1 MRQDAGMSDAIEVKE
16 LVKKFGDFTAV
27 NKISFN
33 VGQGEVFGF
42 LGPNGAGKTTT
53 IRMLCG
59 LIDPTGGSANVGGFT
74 VGKQNDQIKQ
84 HIGYMSQKFS
94 LYDDLTVEQNIEL
107 YAGLYQT
114 DRNNRNKKKAEILAM
129 ADLVGKEGMLAGN
142 LAGALKQHLAL
153 GCAMIHDPRIIFLDE
168 PTAGVDPISRR
179 GFWKAID
186 IVAKRGVTVLVTTHY
201 MDEAERC
208 DRIAMISAGDLIGL
222 DSPANLKT
230 QIAGSL
236 LEIECNNVMV
246 ALEAL
251 RATKVA
257 QDVALYGVFLHTMVE
272 NEGAIEEI
280 KKVLADKGLC
290 VPRVEKITPSLE
302 DVFVFMVEKAARE
315 KK

>member
-1 MRQDAGMSDAIEVKE
+1 MSAIEVKD

-27 NKISFN
+27 NKINFSVN
-33 VGQGEVFGF
+33 PGEVFGF

-59 LIDPTGGSANVGGFT
+59 LIDPTGGSASVGGFL
-74 VGKQNDQIKQ
+74 VGKENDKIKQ

-94 LYDDLTVEQNIEL
+94 LYNDLTIEQNIEL

-114 DRNNRNKKKAEILAM
+114 DPKGRKKKKAEILEM
-129 ADLVGKEGMLAGN
+129 SDLVGKENMMAGN

-153 GCAMIHDPRIIFLDE
+153 GCAMIHEPKIIFLDE

-179 GFWKAID
+179 GFWKAINT
-186 IVAKRGVTVLVTTHY
+186 VAERGVTVLVTTHY

-230 QIAGSL
+230 RIEGAL
-236 LEIECNNVMV
+236 LEIECSQVMV

-251 RATKVA
+251 RECGSA
-257 QDVALYGVFLHTMVE
+257 QDVALYGVFLHAMVE
-272 NEGAIEEI
+272 NESASSNIRDILTNKGLEI
-280 KKVLADKGLC
+280 K
-290 VPRVEKITPSLE
+290 RIEKITPSLE

-315 KK
+315 KEERKP

>member
-1 MRQDAGMSDAIEVKE
+1 MNAIEVKE
-16 LVKKFGDFTAV
+16 LVKKFGAFTAV

-59 LIDPTGGSANVGGFT
+59 LIDPTAGGARVGGFE

-84 HIGYMSQKFS
+84 NIGYMSQKFS
-94 LYDDLTVEQNIEL
+94 LYDDLTIEQNIEL

-114 DRNNRNKKKAEILAM
+114 DPGSRQQKKAEILGM
-129 ADLVGKEGMLAGN
+129 ADLVGKERILAGD

-153 GCAMIHDPRIIFLDE
+153 GCAMIHDPKIIFLDE

-179 GFWKAID
+179 GFWRAID
-186 IVAKRGVTVLVTTHY
+186 TVAKRGVTVLVTTHY

-222 DSPANLKT
+222 DSPANLKAA
-230 QIAGSL
+230 ISGAL
-236 LEIECNNVMV
+236 LEIECDNVMI

-251 RATKVA
+251 RGTKVA
-257 QDVALYGVFLHTMVE
+257 SDVALYGVFLHTMVE
-272 NEGAIEEI
+272 NEGASEEI
-280 KKVLADKGLC
+280 RAVLTGKGLH
-290 VPRVEKITPSLE
+290 VARIEKITPSLE
-302 DVFVFMVEKAARE
+302 DVFVFMVEKAARQ
-315 KK
+315 KAQ

>member
-1 MRQDAGMSDAIEVKE
+1 MSEQAIEVKE

-59 LIDPTGGSANVGGFT
+59 LIDQTGGSARVGGFA
-74 VGKQNDQIKQ
+74 VGQQNDQIKQ

-94 LYDDLTVEQNIEL
+94 LYNDLTIEQNIEL

-114 DRNNRNKKKAEILAM
+114 DPRNRDKKKAKILAM
-129 ADLVGKEGMLAGN
+129 ADLVGKERVMAGD

-153 GCAMIHDPRIIFLDE
+153 GCAMIHEPRIIFLDE

-186 IVAKRGVTVLVTTHY
+186 TVAKRGVTVLVTTHY

-208 DRIAMISAGDLIGL
+208 DRIAMISVGDLIAL

-230 QIAGSL
+230 QISGAL
-236 LEIECNNVMV
+236 LEIECDKVMV

-251 RATKVA
+251 RATRVA
-257 QDVALYGVFLHTMVE
+257 EDVALYGVFLHTMVE
-272 NEGAIEEI
+272 SEGAIDEI
-280 KKVLADKGLC
+280 RAVLTGKGLK
-290 VPRVEKITPSLE
+290 VVRIEKIIPSLE
-302 DVFVFMVEKAARE
+302 DVFVFRVEQAARA
-315 KK
+315 KAGGK

>member
-1 MRQDAGMSDAIEVKE
+1 MSEQAIEVKE

-27 NKISFN
+27 NRISFN

-59 LIDPTGGSANVGGFT
+59 LLDPTGGSARVGGFA

-94 LYDDLTVEQNIEL
+94 LYNDLTIEQNIEL

-114 DRNNRNKKKAEILAM
+114 DPRSRDKKKAEILAM
-129 ADLVGKEGMLAGN
+129 ADLVGKEKIPAGEM
-142 LAGALKQHLAL
+142 AGAMKQHLAL
-153 GCAMIHDPRIIFLDE
+153 GCAMIHEPRIIFLDE

-186 IVAKRGVTVLVTTHY
+186 TVAKRGVTVLVTTHY

-208 DRIAMISAGDLIGL
+208 DRIAMISAGDLIAL
-222 DSPANLKT
+222 DSPAELKT
-230 QIAGSL
+230 QITGAL

-257 QDVALYGVFLHTMVE
+257 GDVALYGVFLHTMVE
-272 NEGAIEEI
+272 SESAIDEI
-280 KKVLADKGLC
+280 RGVLTGQGLN
-290 VPRVEKITPSLE
+290 VARIEKITPSLE
-302 DVFVFMVEKAARE
+302 DVFVFRVEQAARA
-315 KK
+315 KAGGK